1 MLHTII
7 NQNEIGSFFLHPSAI
22 SAKSAIMNTAHVK
35 RFDWRADLLAS
46 RDLSE
51 GEKHGFEMVLNW
63 FECWRIPKN
72 LPVGRE
78 AARRFWRVQVL
89 SKEREQ
95 WQLDQ
100 WAESIRWFLHW
111 LRFCEDSGGDAR
123 TLEERVRGAVNKAGG
138 RRGLALETRKAYSGA
153 VGMFAKWA
161 GNADAVLNE
170 EKAREWLAMRVTEEK
185 VAYSTQKQNLNAL
198 AFFYK
203 DVCGREEVDLRIK
216 FRKTGK
222 RVPIVL
228 NMPEIVALLD
238 NLSPTCR
245 LAAELQYGA
254 GLRVKE
260 LLDLRIKDVDPERRQ
275 VVIRGGKG
283 DKDRVCILP
292 SVVSAQLGAWKR
304 NLRQQFEK
312 DREAKL
318 PGVELPGALARKMPR
333 AGERWEWQWLFPA
346 PRLSE
351 DPDTGIVRRHHYHD
365 GSYGNAITDAAAKAG
380 IEKRV
385 TSHALRHSFAT
396 HLLERGVDIR
406 TLQELLGHADIS
418 TTQIYLHVAQN
429 STPAGVKSPLD
440 ELVAGL
446 VCPGQ
451 AESIA
456 PALVPVAAAASG

>member
-1 MLHTII
+1 MT
-7 NQNEIGSFFLHPSAI
+7 
-22 SAKSAIMNTAHVK
+22 TVHVK

-51 GEKHGFEMVLNW
+51 GEKHGFEIVLNW

-72 LPVGRE
+72 LPPGRE

-100 WAESIRWFLHW
+100 WAQAIRWFLHW

-123 TLEERVRGAVNKAGG
+123 TLEERVRGAVNQAGG
-138 RRGLALETRKAYSGA
+138 RRGLALETRRTYSRTAGR
-153 VGMFAKWA
+153 FAKWA
-161 GNADAVLNE
+161 GSADAVLDE
-170 EKAREWLAMRVTEEK
+170 GKAREWLGLLVTEEK
-185 VAYSTQKQNLNAL
+185 VAFSTQKQALNGL

-216 FRKTGK
+216 LRKTAK
-222 RVPIVL
+222 RVPTVL
-228 NMPEIVALLD
+228 NVPEIVALLD

-292 SVVSAQLGAWKR
+292 AVVSAQLGAWKR
-304 NLRQQFEK
+304 DLREQFDE
-312 DREAKL
+312 DRASDL
-318 PGVELPGALARKMPR
+318 PGVALPGALARKMPR
-333 AGERWEWQWLFPA
+333 SGEKWEWQWLFPS
-346 PRLSE
+346 PILST
-351 DPDTGIVRRHHYHD
+351 DPDTGIERRHHYHP
-365 GSYGNAITDAAAKAG
+365 GSYGKAISEAAAKAG

-406 TLQELLGHADIS
+406 TLQDLLGHADVS
-418 TTQIYLHVAQN
+418 TTQIYLHVAEN

-440 ELVAGL
+440 ELAERL
-446 VCPGQ
+446 V
-451 AESIA
+451 A
-456 PALVPVAAAASG
+456 PAKPPEAVPVLAPVAAVTG